1 MNYLFLKECLVKFQI
16 VFSYIQ
22 NLLSCN
28 FTTKINSDLY
38 VIQYEIENVKYK
50 MCVKRKKS
58 PSIVIDFF
66 DENMEKI
73 TKDVMPYLGSNED
86 FHNYNITPA
95 FFRKK
100 KIFIR
105 TIHKDLV
112 FLENDVMRLY
122 I

>member
-1 MNYLFLKECLVKFQI
+1 MNYLFLKSYEIFFYIKNL
-16 VFSYIQ
+16 FSV
-22 NLLSCN
+22 N
-28 FTTKINSDLY
+28 FTTKIDPNLY
-38 VIQYEIENVKYK
+38 VIHYQIENVQYK
-50 MCVKRKKS
+50 MCIKPKKG
-58 PSIVIDFF
+58 PRVVIDFF

-73 TKDVMPYLGSNED
+73 TKDVMPYLGPNED